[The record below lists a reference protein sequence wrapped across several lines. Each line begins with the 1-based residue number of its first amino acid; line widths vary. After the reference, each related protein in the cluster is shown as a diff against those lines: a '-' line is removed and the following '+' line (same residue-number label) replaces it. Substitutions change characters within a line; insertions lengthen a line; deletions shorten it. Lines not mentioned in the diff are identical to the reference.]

1 MNTIKHTEYSNDE
14 IESRED
20 FEYRITKHFNQFLTQ
35 DVNQDMM
42 EYRYHHR
49 FLVRDV
55 EEAYANISKINK
67 MTFMDNMVAKNDN
80 IEQQQIYEQYLKK
93 LKSTEKVLYKFEFEY
108 KDLLEPNS
116 LYFQ

>member
-1 MNTIKHTEYSNDE
+1 MTDIKHKEYSWDQ

-20 FEYRITKHFNQFLTQ
+20 FEYRITKYFNQFLTQ

-67 MTFMDNMVAKNDN
+67 MTFMDNMMTKNDN
-80 IEQQQIYEQYLKK
+80 DYEKCLKQ
-93 LKSTEKVLYKFEFEY
+93 LEITEKVLYKFELEY
-108 KDLLEPNS
+108 KDLLETNE
-116 LYFQ
+116 LYFR